1 MGSSS
6 LTTRLNLGPL
16 HFESM
21 EFFFFFFFT
30 LQHWSFSQGTTR
42 EVPQAELFL
51 NLKKGRCFFSCSLF
65 IHLSLHPFVQY
76 INNLC
81 ENCLEPVYACEQEKG
96 FLLLQGLQDRKDVK
110 QAVNT
115 SILIQTINSGG
126 ESGGRNKEEALM
138 QFFRESLFEG
148 AWQSRLKKYRPSE
161 ILQILSGTGF
171 ISGSSLPL

>member
-1 MGSSS
+1 M
-6 LTTRLNLGPL
+6 
-16 HFESM
+16 
-21 EFFFFFFFT
+21 
-30 LQHWSFSQGTTR
+30 
-42 EVPQAELFL
+42 
-51 NLKKGRCFFSCSLF
+51 
-65 IHLSLHPFVQY
+65 SLHPFVQY

-126 ESGGRNKEEALM
+126 ESGRRNKEEALM
-138 QFFRESLFEG
+138 QLFRESLFEEG

-171 ISGSSLPL
+171 ISGSSWPL